1 MTDLSDKDLL
11 IAIYNKLEI
20 LENKVNNYEKIIKE
34 NKNFT
39 AFSVDTLDSLADRN
53 QEKIDKI
60 LLLINKLLKD
70 ELLDSVIILLD
81 KFENISSLIKNNS
94 NLIEFALDTIDS
106 IAKRSEE
113 NGLELSALLENL
125 FVLLNK
131 LSSKDT
137 IKLLNN
143 LLDRSS
149 ILNEYLINI
158 DNIPN
163 AISTAIDTF
172 DKYAEKINN
181 STQLSEIKDKFNE
194 ISKEE
199 EISIIKIL
207 KMLNDKNIK
216 KQMYLFLSLIKSI
229 DYSFKGE

>member
-1 MTDLSDKDLL
+1 MNDLSDKDLL
-11 IAIYNKLEI
+11 IAIYNKIEI
-20 LENKVNNYEKIIKE
+20 LENKVNIYEQFIKE
-34 NKNFT
+34 TKNFT
-39 AFSVDTLDSLADRN
+39 AFSVDTLDSLANNN
-53 QEKIDKI
+53 QEKIHKI
-60 LLLINKLLKD
+60 SLLINKLLKD
-70 ELLDSVIILLD
+70 EFLDSIIVLLD
-81 KFENISSLIKNNS
+81 KFENISELIKNNS
-94 NLIEFALDTIDS
+94 KLIEFAFDTLDS
-106 IAKRSEE
+106 IAQRSKE
-113 NGLELSALLENL
+113 NGLELSSLLENL
-125 FVLLNK
+125 FVLLKK
-131 LSSKDT
+131 LSNEDT

-163 AISTAIDTF
+163 SISTIIDTF

-194 ISKEE
+194 VYKEE

-216 KQMYLFLSLIKSI
+216 KQVYLFLSLIKSI
-229 DYSFKGE
+229 DYSKGE